1 MSEEVNKKKYY
12 YKDVNLT
19 REAEIVINE
28 IKKMLEVKYT
38 NSEVVEHA
46 LVVLYKLIKKYKYR
60 YLSEC
65 VSHEF

>member
-1 MSEEVNKKKYY
+1 MSEEVTKKKYHCR
-12 YKDVNLT
+12 DVNLT
-19 REAEIVINE
+19 KEAEIVLNE
-28 IKKMLEVKYT
+28 IKKMLKIMYT

-46 LVVLYKLIKKYKYR
+46 LVVLYKLIKKYKYE